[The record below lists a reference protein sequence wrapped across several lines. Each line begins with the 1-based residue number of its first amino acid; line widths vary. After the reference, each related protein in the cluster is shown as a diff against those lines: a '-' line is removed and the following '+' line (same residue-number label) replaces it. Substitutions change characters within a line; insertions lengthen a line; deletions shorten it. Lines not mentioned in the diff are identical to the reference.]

1 MRYFF
6 KEGAAL
12 AAGRVI
18 ELDPADLNHAYR
30 VLRLRKGSTVVIA
43 NGRDAAFQGTVE
55 EIGPGRG
62 LVRLNGPP
70 LPTAESPRQ
79 IILLQGLAKGEKMD
93 QIIRQAVELGVQQI
107 IPVVTERSI
116 ARFSESREAGRL
128 QRWRNLVRAAAKQ
141 CRRAALPDLSSVH
154 DFNRALDLLSGR
166 TTVVP
171 WEGEKKFGLA
181 RLLKQPLGEREAV
194 FLFIGPEGGFSPQE
208 IAALTAAG
216 ARTVHLGP
224 RILRTET
231 AAAVT
236 IALIQAA
243 WGDLGVSSG

>member
-30 VLRLRKGSTVVIA
+30 ALRLRKGSTVVIA

-62 LVRLNGPP
+62 LVRLNRQP

-79 IILLQGLAKGEKMD
+79 ITPLQGLAKGEKMD
-93 QIIRQAVELGVQQI
+93 QIIRQAGELGGQQI

-154 DFNRALDLLSGR
+154 DFNRVLDLLSGR
-166 TTVVP
+166 MTVVP
-171 WEGEKKFGLA
+171 WEGEKKFGLD

>member
-1 MRYFF
+1 
-6 KEGAAL
+6 
-12 AAGRVI
+12 
-18 ELDPADLNHAYR
+18 
-30 VLRLRKGSTVVIA
+30 
-43 NGRDAAFQGTVE
+43 
-55 EIGPGRG
+55 
-62 LVRLNGPP
+62 
-70 LPTAESPRQ
+70 
-79 IILLQGLAKGEKMD
+79 MD

-171 WEGEKKFGLA
+171 WEGEKIWIGSIVKA
-181 RLLKQPLGEREAV
+181 ASGEREAV

-208 IAALTAAG
+208 IVVLTAAG

-231 AAAVT
+231 VAAVT

-243 WGDLGVSSG
+243 WGIWG

>member
-154 DFNRALDLLSGR
+154 DFNRVLDYCR
-166 TTVVP
+166 
-171 WEGEKKFGLA
+171 
-181 RLLKQPLGEREAV
+181 
-194 FLFIGPEGGFSPQE
+194 GG
-208 IAALTAAG
+208 
-216 ARTVHLGP
+216 
-224 RILRTET
+224 
-231 AAAVT
+231 
-236 IALIQAA
+236 
-243 WGDLGVSSG
+243 